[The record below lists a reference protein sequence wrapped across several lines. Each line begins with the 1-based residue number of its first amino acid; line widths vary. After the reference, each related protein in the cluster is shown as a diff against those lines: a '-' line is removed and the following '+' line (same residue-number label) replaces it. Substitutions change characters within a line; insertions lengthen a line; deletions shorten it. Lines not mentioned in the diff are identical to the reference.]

1 MKINTRCWLLFGSF
15 YAFVC
20 VISSFVTYYLDV
32 LEHTNKTIGILIA
45 VCCAVG
51 AVLQFP
57 AGRIA
62 DKYPKFYWKNQLL
75 VFGILAMLVCLSRI
89 MFHVKGWGLIS
100 SGILLI
106 LMYLMMPMVNQAVFY
121 YSNNGFPV
129 NFGVT
134 RGIGAVSFALA
145 SYVVGKATGLVG
157 HISVRVSSAIFL
169 AVMLITVLI
178 LPKVKETAAASS
190 SEPKQ
195 TQPQNQMSTGFVR
208 KYTMFLIV
216 TVGITLVLTFHNF
229 LNTYFLRI
237 VERIGGDSSHM
248 GTALAIAAFSEIPI
262 LFLYSKIAG
271 IKKVTT
277 KMLIIVGCSVFVLRG
292 VLYLLI
298 GNTTMLYASQLLQ
311 GISFGVLVAAKA
323 TYSNEV
329 MDENDKTTGQSIM
342 SMTDTVAAVIGS
354 LAGGVIID
362 HQGLAPALV
371 CSTILAA
378 VGTVMIILISLK
390 KQAQI

>member
-1 MKINTRCWLLFGSF
+1 MKINARCWLLFGSF

-20 VISSFVTYYLDV
+20 VVSSFVTYYLDV
-32 LEHTNKTIGILIA
+32 LEHTNKTIGILIS

-62 DKYPKFYWKNQLL
+62 DKYPEFYWKNQLL

-157 HISVRVSSAIFL
+157 HVSVRVSSAIFL

-311 GISFGVLVAAKA
+311 GISFGILVAAKA

-378 VGTVMIILISLK
+378 AGTVMIILTSLK